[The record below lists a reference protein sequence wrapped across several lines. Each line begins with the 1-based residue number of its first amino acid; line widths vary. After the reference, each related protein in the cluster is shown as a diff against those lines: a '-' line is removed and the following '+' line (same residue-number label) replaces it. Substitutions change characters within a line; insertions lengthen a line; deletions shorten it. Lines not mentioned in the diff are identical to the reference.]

1 MKQKRKTP
9 RAFKN
14 NIYTIHQFL
23 SKGDLSKL
31 PIYYTITFLSTGP
44 SQRTLSSSQCMG
56 HFVVHFFFFS
66 PLYCFGKHSYWGQIP
81 PASGGEQQ
89 STCFLK
95 LQVFLSTAWQ
105 TSGSDSSCPL
115 ISTVK
120 IKIKMAEN
128 RNRFF
133 SDNSISAIANVRQ
146 QIAPKMYKK
155 VHMLFY
161 QCNQF
166 LQEHM

>member
-1 MKQKRKTP
+1 MQVINFYQK
-9 RAFKN
+9 
-14 NIYTIHQFL
+14 L
-23 SKGDLSKL
+23 SSN
-31 PIYYTITFLSTGP
+31 YVITFLSTGP

-120 IKIKMAEN
+120 INIKMAEK
-128 RNRFF
+128 RNCFF

-146 QIAPKMYKK
+146 QITLKMHKRYVILSKQSIFTGTYVK
-155 VHMLFY
+155 
-161 QCNQF
+161 CNRF
-166 LQEHM
+166 